1 MTFRFI
7 VVVALAVALA
17 SCADYRFDGTSSC
30 ADYRFD
36 GTSGCAPDG
45 SVVWFEKP
53 NSDGSYD
60 GLQNS
65 PDNC

>member
-30 ADYRFD
+30 A
-36 GTSGCAPDG
+36 PDG